1 MKKTLCKI
9 FLLSV
14 AIGMLGQ
21 PIISQAKENV
31 VVMIDPGHGGTNL
44 GANPTGY
51 VEKDMTLITAL
62 AMKEELEKY
71 QGVSVYLTRNSDVEL
86 SLQDRAQMA
95 KNVNADFLYSL
106 HYNMSANHVF
116 YGAEIWAQSMGTN
129 YAKGYS
135 QGQLLLSEFITVN
148 DIFSRGV
155 KVQVGKSGNEYYG
168 ILRYASKLDLP
179 AVIVEHCHLDQAFD
193 AEHFNTVDKLKQ
205 FGRSD
210 ATAVAKYFGLASTSL
225 KVDYSHYPKPNIEP
239 PTQPK
244 TQDLTPP
251 ELATLQVTEVD
262 SVNKTVS
269 IQINATDR
277 DTGIMYY
284 SYSTDGGATFEPL
297 QIWPS
302 ATDTLTIRVPAK
314 FGQNRSA
321 IAAVFNCY
329 DGMALSSP
337 VNY

>member
-1 MKKTLCKI
+1 MRKI
-9 FLLSV
+9 ILKALILSLI
-14 AIGMLGQ
+14 IGIFGQ
-21 PIISQAKENV
+21 PITSQAKENIV
-31 VVMIDPGHGGTNL
+31 IMIDPGHGGANL

-51 VEKDMTLITAL
+51 VEKDMTLVTAL

-71 QGVSVYLTRNSDVEL
+71 QGVSVYLTRNTDVDL

-116 YGAEIWAQSMGTN
+116 YGAEIWAQSTGAN
-129 YAKGYS
+129 YAKGYT

-155 KVQVGKSGNEYYG
+155 KVKVGKSGNEYYG
-168 ILRYASKLDLP
+168 ILRYASKFGVP

-193 AEHFNTVDKLKQ
+193 AEHFNSAEKLKQ

-210 ATAVAKYFGLASTSL
+210 ATAVAKYFGLASSSL
-225 KVDYSHYPKPNIEP
+225 KVDYSNYPKPTIEP
-239 PTQPK
+239 PSQQK

-251 ELATLQVTEVD
+251 EIATLKVTEVD
-262 SVNKTVS
+262 AANKTVS
-269 IQINATDR
+269 IQISAADR
-277 DTGIMYY
+277 ETGIMYY
-284 SYSTDGGATFEPL
+284 SFSTDGGATFEPL

-302 ATDTLTIRVPAK
+302 ATETLTIKVPAK
-314 FGQNRSA
+314 FGQNRNA
-321 IAAVFNCY
+321 IAAVFNSY

-337 VNY
+337 VIY